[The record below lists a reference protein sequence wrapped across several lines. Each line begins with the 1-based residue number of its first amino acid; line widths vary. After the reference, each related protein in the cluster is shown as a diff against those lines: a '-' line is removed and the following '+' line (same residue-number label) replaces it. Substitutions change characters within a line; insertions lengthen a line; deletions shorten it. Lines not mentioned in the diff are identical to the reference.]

1 MHVNLNWF
9 FQENTNQSRLGNINQ
24 LIILDFEYILTST
37 QTQGKKI

>member
-1 MHVNLNWF
+1 MHVNLNRF
-9 FQENTNQSRLGNINQ
+9 FQENTNQ